1 LHGILGFV
9 QGAKHAVTMHF
20 DFAAERFGESF
31 KRLVCT
37 LRSLLRTWLLGRRHG
52 FQH

>member
-9 QGAKHAVTMHF
+9 QGAKHAVAMHF
-20 DFAAERFGESF
+20 DFAAERFGKSF

-37 LRSLLRTWLLGRRHG
+37 PQSLLRTSLPGRCHG
-52 FQH
+52 FPH